1 MLRQPFDRQTTKRL
15 IEEEIK
21 TRISQLHITQHV
33 SRVQSMPLPDRS
45 PTTLWSAHTYKQ
57 MLRLFYK
64 YEIVIFFV
72 LHEVDTIVFVRR
84 FAKVRTSVA
93 FQHSLSQRYNWK
105 IKINTRKNNIFNNIC
120 FYQVEMLRLECSMSC
135 EDATTQSPNAIHQ
148 H

>member
-1 MLRQPFDRQTTKRL
+1 
-15 IEEEIK
+15 
-21 TRISQLHITQHV
+21 
-33 SRVQSMPLPDRS
+33 
-45 PTTLWSAHTYKQ
+45 

-105 IKINTRKNNIFNNIC
+105 
-120 FYQVEMLRLECSMSC
+120 
-135 EDATTQSPNAIHQ
+135 
-148 H
+148 